1 MNILQDLRRTVRLY
15 GAQPATFCGPH
26 SFSWAEFDQRTARL
40 AAALQQQGLQPGQ
53 KVALLLRNCHRM
65 LEFYYALPRLGV
77 AVVPLNPRLAPGE
90 IQFML
95 ADAGVAAL
103 ACDTF
108 SAGYLEKL
116 NPAKAGITTIIYCAN
131 SQESQPTGTLFYETI
146 VAEAQPLPA
155 GRTHEPQEEEL
166 AGIFYTGGT
175 TGRPKGVMLTHR
187 TLALSALHNVVAFEY
202 SQEERHLHASPMFH
216 SADCSQA
223 WAITLIGGA
232 HIFLPAFDPGATLQA
247 IAGYRATTSL
257 MVPTMLLA
265 LLNQPQ
271 FATTDLGSLRRV
283 LYGAAPIDRALLER
297 ALAAFPCPLWQGLG
311 SAETGPLMAVLRP
324 EEHTPARLASAGR
337 PIPGVELKIVDEQDR
352 ELAAGEIGEIAVRG
366 NLMAGYWKQPEET
379 GRVLHHGFYH
389 TGDMA
394 YCDSEG
400 FIFIVD
406 RKKDMVISG
415 GENIYTIEVEK
426 ALSLHPAVLEAAVF
440 GIPDQKWGEAVH
452 ALVVLR
458 DGQEAS
464 PGELIGFVKN
474 QIAAYKAPHSLKIV
488 QSLPKSGAGKILKNL
503 LRDPYWAGRERKI

>member
-1 MNILQDLRRTVRLY
+1 
-15 GAQPATFCGPH
+15 
-26 SFSWAEFDQRTARL
+26 
-40 AAALQQQGLQPGQ
+40 
-53 KVALLLRNCHRM
+53 
-65 LEFYYALPRLGV
+65 
-77 AVVPLNPRLAPGE
+77 
-90 IQFML
+90 ML
-95 ADAGVAAL
+95 A
-103 ACDTF
+103 
-108 SAGYLEKL
+108 E
-116 NPAKAGITTIIYCAN
+116 
-131 SQESQPTGTLFYETI
+131 
-146 VAEAQPLPA
+146 AEPLPA
-155 GRTHEPQEEEL
+155 GKTHQPQEAEL

-202 SQEERHLHASPMFH
+202 SQGERHLHASPMFH

-232 HIFLPAFDPGATLQA
+232 HIFLPAFDPGVVLQT
-247 IAGYRATTSL
+247 IAGYRATTTL

-265 LLNQPQ
+265 LLNHPQ

-283 LYGAAPIDRALLER
+283 LYGAAPVDRTLLER

-311 SAETGPLMAVLRP
+311 SAETGPLLAVLRP
-324 EEHTPARLASAGR
+324 EEHTSKRLAAAGR
-337 PIPGVELKIVDEQDR
+337 AIPGVELKIVDDQDR
-352 ELAAGEIGEIAVRG
+352 ELAAGETGEIAVRG

-379 GRVLHHGFYH
+379 RRVLHHDFYH

-394 YCDSEG
+394 YCDDES

-426 ALSLHPAVLEAAVF
+426 ALARHPAVMETAVF

-458 DGQEAS
+458 DGQKAAPE
-464 PGELIGFVKN
+464 ELISFVKS
-474 QIAAYKAPHSLKIV
+474 QIAAYKAPHSLEIV
-488 QSLPKSGAGKILKNL
+488 QNLPKSGAGKILKNL
-503 LRDPYWAGRERKI
+503 LREPYWAGRARKV

>member
-15 GAQPATFCGPH
+15 GTQPATFCGLH
-26 SFSWAEFDQRTARL
+26 SFSWAEFDRRTARL
-40 AAALQQQGLQPGQ
+40 AAALQQQGLKPGQ

-95 ADAGVAAL
+95 EDAGVAAL

-116 NPAKAGITTIIYCAN
+116 DTARAGINTVIYCAD
-131 SQESQPTGTLFYETI
+131 SQENQPPGTLFYETML
-146 VAEAQPLPA
+146 AGAGPLPTDS
-155 GRTHEPQEEEL
+155 THEPEEEEL

-202 SQEERHLHASPMFH
+202 SQGERHLHASPMFH

-232 HIFLPAFDPGATLQA
+232 HIFLAAFDPGATLQA
-247 IAGYRATTSL
+247 IAHYRVTTTL
-257 MVPTMLLA
+257 MVPTMLLG
-265 LLNQPQ
+265 LLDHPE
-271 FATTDLGSLRRV
+271 FATTALGSLRRV

-297 ALAAFPCPLWQGLG
+297 ALVAFPSLLWQGFG

-324 EEHTPARLASAGR
+324 EEHTPARLAAAGR

-352 ELAAGEIGEIAVRG
+352 ELGAGEIGEIAVRG

-379 GRVLHHGFYH
+379 GRVLAYGFYH

-406 RKKDMVISG
+406 RKKDIVISG

-426 ALSLHPAVLEAAVF
+426 ALAQHPAVNEAAVF
-440 GIPDQKWGEAVH
+440 GIPDPKWGEAVH

-458 DGQEAS
+458 TDREAT
-464 PGELIGFVKN
+464 PQELIGFVKS
-474 QIAAYKAPHSLKIV
+474 QIAAYKAPRSLEIV

-503 LRDPYWAGRERKI
+503 LRDPFWAGRERKV